1 MRITR
6 YSVNRRLATSAIAT
20 ALVVL
25 GLSGLSHLPVDFLP
39 DVTYPLVKMQ
49 IRWPGATPEEIDKD
63 IADPLERLMATVDNL
78 DSLESFAR
86 EGVYSLDVSFDYGT
100 DIDVAFQDVLA
111 ALTRA
116 GQDLP
121 EDIEPPFVFKAD
133 PSQLPVMQLAV
144 SSPTWSP
151 VQLREWADNWLQE
164 RLLAVKGV
172 AGAEIV
178 GGLKREIRVL
188 LDPAALE
195 KYHLSLDTVLSRLR
209 AENIERTAGR
219 VTSGRKETIARTTG
233 EFASLD
239 EIRSVV
245 ISRSGPNKIYLR
257 DIAGVEDTHEDER
270 VITRFNG
277 EDCVKISVL
286 KEAGANTV
294 EVADAVAAR
303 LADLHASFPDGVS
316 LATIEN
322 QAEYVRQSLNGVR
335 DAAFGAAVLLIL
347 IVYLFLGSARQ
358 VIVMCLGLPLTL
370 IVNFGVMKLAGFSLN
385 IFSLGGLVIAI
396 GVVLDNSIVVIEN
409 ISRLHHEAPE
419 GEVGPQAIQ
428 AASEVGPA
436 ILASTLSFLALFV
449 PFLIVPGL
457 TTLLFRELILV
468 VAGIVVISLMVAI
481 TATPMVAAA
490 LFGHLPVRATRTQT
504 GRRPARIATG
514 FEHVFE
520 HITEWYGKSLRPI
533 LRWRWLV
540 LPVFVA
546 VLIGGG
552 LLLGR
557 VGGEFLPLMDDGRL
571 MVKVRLPTGTAI
583 RETDQALRKL
593 EQQVSKD
600 PLVDSVFSLAGGQIR
615 GLTTYEIA
623 TEGELNIQLVP
634 KAERGVSTKAY
645 VQSLRKTVA
654 QTPLPGVRA
663 MARQNAIKGIKGMQ
677 ASDLIVQIR
686 GQNTDVLDDLAQRAA
701 ETMRQS
707 GNVASVNISMD
718 LSRPEYQVRI
728 DRAKAA
734 ELDIAVADVANG
746 LRTLIN
752 GTVSTRYREGGEY
765 IDIRTLVPEVKINGS
780 RDIENLP
787 LSRRGGQ
794 TLRVRD
800 IAEVRSGVGP
810 VEIIR
815 EDQVKQVSIEV
826 DLEKGDLAGGV
837 AHLKSLLAD
846 LEYPPGYEVSF
857 GGSAEMMSDMKNTVL
872 SVLGFALFFSFI
884 ILTVQFNSLKLPTLI
899 LGSVPVCLAGIV
911 YALYVTGFPLGA
923 TVIIGVLVVVAA
935 TINDGVLLLTFA
947 GELQERDHVS
957 PVDAVI
963 NAAQIRLRPR
973 IMTTLTTMMGFLPL
987 ALNLGEGGDMLQPMA
1002 IGAIGGL
1009 LLEMPVALLLMP
1021 CLYTLPTRHG
1031 KLIGPESGAC

>member
-1 MRITR
+1 MRITQ
-6 YSVNRRLATSAIAT
+6 YSVNRRLATSAIAI

-25 GLSGLSHLPVDFLP
+25 GLYGLSRLPVDFLP

-151 VQLREWADNWLQE
+151 VQLRDWADNWLQE
-164 RLLAVKGV
+164 RILGVNGV

-178 GGLKREIRVL
+178 GGLEREIRVL
-188 LDPAALE
+188 LDPVALE
-195 KYHLSLDTVLSRLR
+195 KYRLSLDTVLSRLR

-219 VTSGRKETIARTTG
+219 VTSGRKEIIARTTG
-233 EFASLD
+233 EFTSLD
-239 EIRSVV
+239 EIRS
-245 ISRSGPNKIYLR
+245 ILMIRSGQNKIYLR
-257 DIAGVEDTHEDER
+257 DIADVEDAHEDER

-277 EDCVKISVL
+277 KDCVKISVL
-286 KEAGANTV
+286 KEAEANTV

-335 DAAFGAAVLLIL
+335 DAALGAAVLLIVV
-347 IVYLFLGSARQ
+347 VYLFLGSARQ
-358 VIVMCLGLPLTL
+358 VLVMCLGLPLTL
-370 IVNFGVMKLAGFSLN
+370 IVNFGVMQLAGFSLN

-409 ISRLHHEAPE
+409 ISRLHNEDPE

-428 AASEVGPA
+428 ATSEVGPA
-436 ILASTLSFLALFV
+436 IVASTLSFLALFV

-468 VAGIVVISLMVAI
+468 VAGIVVISLMVAV

-490 LFGHLPVRATRTQT
+490 LFGH
-504 GRRPARIATG
+504 RRPARVAKG

-552 LLLGR
+552 FLFGR

-634 KAERGVSTKAY
+634 KAERDISTADY
-645 VQSLRKTVA
+645 VQTLRKLVA
-654 QTPLPGVRA
+654 QTPLPGAWA
-663 MARQNAIKGIKGMQ
+663 MARQNATKGIKGMQ

-686 GQNTDVLDDLAQRAA
+686 GQDTDMLGDLAQRAA

-718 LSRPEYQVRI
+718 LSRPEYQVSI

-734 ELDIAVADVANG
+734 ELDIEVADVANS
-746 LRTLIN
+746 LRTLIS

-765 IDIRTLVPEVKINGS
+765 IDIRTLVPEVKINNS
-780 RDIENLP
+780 RDIENLS
-787 LSRRGGQ
+787 LLRRGGQ

-800 IAEVRSGVGP
+800 IAAVRSGVGP

-826 DLEKGDLAGGV
+826 DLAKGDLAGGV
-837 AHLKSLLAD
+837 AQLKSLLAD
-846 LEYPPGYEVSF
+846 LEYPPGYELSF
-857 GGSAEMMSDMKNTVL
+857 GGSAEMMTDMKNTVL
-872 SVLGFALFFSFI
+872 SVFGFALFFSFI

-899 LGSVPVCLAGIV
+899 LGSVPVCLAGVV
-911 YALYVTGFPLGA
+911 YALYATGFPLGA

-957 PVDAVI
+957 PFDAVI
-963 NAAQIRLRPR
+963 NAAKIRLRPR

-987 ALNLGEGGDMLQPMA
+987 ALNIGEGGDMLQPMA

-1021 CLYTLPTRHG
+1021 CLYTLTTRRG
-1031 KLIGPESGAC
+1031 ESMGLPERRRDSSP